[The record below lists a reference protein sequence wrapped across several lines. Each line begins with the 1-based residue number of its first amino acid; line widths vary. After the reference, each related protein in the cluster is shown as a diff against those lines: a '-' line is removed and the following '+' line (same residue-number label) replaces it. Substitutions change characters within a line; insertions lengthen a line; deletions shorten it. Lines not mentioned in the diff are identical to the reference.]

1 MAAGWMSA
9 AIERLIWLRSR
20 QTSGGESKMSI
31 EIEILSGDASW
42 PTAAPLFNAIWPPE
56 VVATLPWANIVTA
69 HAELRVLVQDEIEGL
84 VCHVGIHRRQATWNG
99 RAVRIGGIGG
109 VLTHLAF
116 RRRGL
121 ASVALNAAIQTLKD
135 ERATDFALL
144 FCEPHNEAFYHGRGW
159 KAFSGEIF
167 AEQPSGRIR
176 FEVLTPLVFYLK
188 RAPHEGV
195 IDLCGLPW

>member
-1 MAAGWMSA
+1 
-9 AIERLIWLRSR
+9 
-20 QTSGGESKMSI
+20 MSI
-31 EIEILSGDASW
+31 DIEILSGDAAW
-42 PTAAPLFNAIWPPE
+42 PTAAPLYQAVWPPE
-56 VVATLPWANIVTA
+56 VVAALAWGNIVFA
-69 HAELRVLVQDEIEGL
+69 HADLRVLVGDETHDQILDQIPGP
-84 VCHVGIHRRQATWNG
+84 VCHVGIYWRQATWNG

-109 VLTHLAF
+109 VMTHEAF

-144 FCEPHNEAFYHGRGW
+144 FCEPHHTAFYRARGW
-159 KAFSGEIF
+159 KPFTGEIF
-167 AEQPSGRIR
+167 AEQPGGRIR
-176 FEVLTPLVFYLK
+176 FEVLMPLVFYLK